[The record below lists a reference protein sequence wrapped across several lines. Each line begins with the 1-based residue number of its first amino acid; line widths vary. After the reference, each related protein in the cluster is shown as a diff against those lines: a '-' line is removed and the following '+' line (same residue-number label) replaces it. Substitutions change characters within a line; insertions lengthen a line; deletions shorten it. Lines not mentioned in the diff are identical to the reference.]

1 MDEGSAKMDLSDPLQ
16 TDSEALLVSKL
27 EPIDTSLIKDEE
39 FEDELFVIPGIV
51 ESDKSIVK
59 EEKIESDN
67 SFEAVPSSSSVSD
80 FY

>member
-1 MDEGSAKMDLSDPLQ
+1 MADNDVAMTEEQPDENY
-16 TDSEALLVSKL
+16 E
-27 EPIDTSLIKDEE
+27 DEE